1 MATFDVYSLIYH
13 YLIIISPYDIS
24 VNVIYCIH
32 VTVPPGNTGCRVT
45 VKFTH
50 WPLVNFN
57 ITNES
62 VPQRLERQA
71 PAAQDAAG
79 ACIPGYYSK

>member
-45 VKFTH
+45 VKFT
-50 WPLVNFN
+50 LKFQ
-57 ITNES
+57 IKALCGI
-62 VPQRLERQA
+62 RA
-71 PAAQDAAG
+71 P
-79 ACIPGYYSK
+79 PGKILKIK